1 MSLENLISRIQF
13 KTSEL
18 DILMKELR
26 KQLIFKNFNKFDTPI
41 LEYSN
46 GNIFLTWR
54 NYNMPKKVIEK
65 LMKNQGFISQ
75 EDFREWYYL

>member
-1 MSLENLISRIQF
+1 MSLENLVSSIQV

-26 KQLIFKNFNKFDTPI
+26 KQLIFKNFNRLDTPI
-41 LEYSN
+41 LECSN
-46 GNIFLTWR
+46 GNIFLSWR
-54 NYNMPKKVIEK
+54 SYDMPTAVIKK
-65 LMKNQGFISQ
+65 LMKDRGFISQ